1 MTVERKMITTSG
13 RPRTDSYIN
22 TINMKDPEDL
32 KWLEIFRENTK
43 IVNKYYRNSNQEEK
57 QIRVSLK
64 HRLGKNNPNR
74 SKYNFRRQSN
84 VWIKEA
90 DATYTDVYLHQR

>member
-1 MTVERKMITTSG
+1 MTVERKMITSAG
-13 RPRTDSYIN
+13 RPRTSNYIA

-32 KWLEIFRENTK
+32 KWLEYFRKNTK
-43 IVNKYYRNSNQEEK
+43 IVNKYYRNNQEEK